1 MDQLID
7 VSDIA
12 SAGNDFYEL
21 SFSPVCQEDI
31 TPPVIS
37 LAPPIKTSRRSKSE
51 KHPSSDKFYICN
63 KCESSFSNASNLK
76 SHLRIH
82 TGEKPYACDLCGIR
96 FVQSSNLKAHKRT
109 HTGER
114 PFKCPDCGKA
124 FSRSSHLVGHK
135 RIHTGELPYSCGV
148 CSKSFSSSTQLRKH
162 VEKHNQSDSHVCSKC
177 DKTFN
182 KKSALALHESIH
194 SEKRPYICVLCSAAF
209 RSREDLNVHKKLHP
223 GNEYPYSCKV
233 CGKGFKIKLC
243 CEKHAEKCAS
253 QFQKKSVKLEKD
265 DLEVLWDSINNYDL
279 NVDQLE
285 SSQGNSQSQIF
296 QFDDSQ
302 GGHGICKMEMLE
314 GSIEDGIDF
323 EVDEQMLVLTNEGDN
338 SVLQVIPSDYSVS
351 GFTTGIQQ
359 C

>member
-1 MDQLID
+1 FRRFNISHPGPLNAVYMDQLID

-37 LAPPIKTSRRSKSE
+37 LAPPIKTSRR
-51 KHPSSDKFYICN
+51 
-63 KCESSFSNASNLK
+63 
-76 SHLRIH
+76 
-82 TGEKPYACDLCGIR
+82 T
-96 FVQSSNLKAHKRT
+96 
-109 HTGER
+109 
-114 PFKCPDCGKA
+114 
-124 FSRSSHLVGHK
+124 
-135 RIHTGELPYSCGV
+135 
-148 CSKSFSSSTQLRKH
+148 
-162 VEKHNQSDSHVCSKC
+162 
-177 DKTFN
+177 
-182 KKSALALHESIH
+182 LALHESIH

-302 GGHGICKMEMLE
+302 GSHGICKMEMLE